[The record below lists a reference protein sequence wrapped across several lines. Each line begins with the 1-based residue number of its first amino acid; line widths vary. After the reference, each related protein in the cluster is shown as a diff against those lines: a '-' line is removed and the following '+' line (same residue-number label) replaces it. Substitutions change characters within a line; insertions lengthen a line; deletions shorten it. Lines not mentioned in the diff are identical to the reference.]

1 MSERWIPIVAAVV
14 GVLGGMG
21 GAFIGGYVANE
32 GQQQRFKEERKSQ
45 LEDLRRETYVRY
57 LRNVDAVVEL
67 TFLEKTKPSEREI
80 ANTQFEAR
88 SARDQVLLVSSKPLR
103 NATVRLMK
111 SLEGDEQLSDE
122 ENFGNYEDARER
134 FIVAAESEILRG
146 RR

>member
-57 LRNVDAVVEL
+57 LRNLDAVVEL
-67 TFLEKTKPSEREI
+67 TFLEKKKPSEREI
-80 ANTQFEAR
+80 ANAQVEAR

-103 NATVRLMK
+103 DETVRLMK

-122 ENFGNYEDARER
+122 QNFRNYEDARER
-134 FIVAAESEILRG
+134 FIVAGESEIRRG